1 MIEYYKTKKL
11 KHQEQLQKTQYQL
24 NWLSSLRFIIF
35 CSTIISIYLFWNH
48 KNIIIVTSFL
58 LGVILF
64 VFFLNKYLNLTR
76 KKKLLQKLID
86 INTTEIEIIKGNYLH
101 LDTGEEFI
109 NPTHFYSHDIDLF
122 GKGSF
127 FQFINRTATKKGKF
141 NLSKI
146 LTDNNI
152 NDIPKKQEAI
162 HELSEKSDWRQLFSA
177 TAKLI
182 EITTPV
188 DIILEWIEKHKS
200 LFSKKTVL
208 ISNLFSTITF
218 ILIIG
223 SSFNLFNV
231 NYLFAWFFLGVIISG
246 LYVKKV
252 NIIHKKATETT
263 TTFHQYY
270 KILELIEKEQFHSNL
285 LKNEQKKLYQK
296 NQKASDI
303 FKAFAKILDAL
314 DQRNNIIVALVRN
327 GLFLSD
333 MKQANKI
340 ETWIAEHKNITRE
353 WFDLIAFFDAQNSLA
368 NFKFNHSDF
377 IFPEISDTKTVIK
390 ATNLGHPLI
399 HKHKRIPNNCL
410 IDTHSFFIITGSNMA
425 GKSTFLRTVALNIMM
440 ANIGLPVCADNM
452 KYKPIKLVTSMRTAD
467 SLTDNTSYFFAEI
480 KRLKFV
486 IDTIKNEPYFILLD
500 EILKGTNSVDK
511 ANGSH
516 QFIEKLI
523 DSKATGMI
531 ATHDISLCS
540 IADTHSE
547 IQNYYFDSEVIN
559 NELVF
564 DYLLKNG
571 ICKNMN
577 ASFLLK
583 KMEII

>member
-1 MIEYYKTKKL
+1 MIEYYQNNKL
-11 KHQEQLQKTQYQL
+11 KHEELLQKTQYQL
-24 NWLSSLRFIIF
+24 NWLSAIRFIIF
-35 CSTIISIYLFWNH
+35 CSTFVSIYLFWNN
-48 KNIIIVTSFL
+48 KNTIIACSM
-58 LGVILF
+58 LGIILF
-64 VFFLNKYLNLTR
+64 AFFLNKYLNLTH
-76 KKKLLQKLID
+76 KKKLLQKLIN
-86 INTTEIEIIKGNYLH
+86 INSTEIEIIKGNYFH
-101 LDTGEEFI
+101 LDNGEEFI
-109 NPTHFYSHDIDLF
+109 DPTHFYSHDIDLF
-122 GKGSF
+122 GSGSF
-127 FQFINRTATKKGKF
+127 FQFINRTATKKGKS
-141 NLSKI
+141 NLSKL
-146 LTDNNI
+146 LTDNTI
-152 NDIPKKQEAI
+152 DSIKQKQEAI
-162 HELSEKSDWRQLFSA
+162 EELSEKSDWRQLFSA
-177 TAKLI
+177 TASII

-188 DIILEWIEKHKS
+188 DTILEWIEKHKA
-200 LFSKKTVL
+200 LFSKKTIL
-208 ISNLFSTITF
+208 ISNVFSLIT
-218 ILIIG
+218 LVLVIG
-223 SSFNLFNV
+223 SYFNLLDI
-231 NYLFAWFFLGVIISG
+231 NYLFAWFFLGVIVSG

-252 NIIHKKATETT
+252 NIIHKKTTETT
-263 TTFHQYY
+263 ATFHQYY

-285 LKNEQKKLYQK
+285 LKNEQKKLHQK

-303 FKAFAKILDAL
+303 FKAFTKILDAL
-314 DQRNNIIVALVRN
+314 DQRNNIIIALVRN

-333 MKQANKI
+333 MKQASKI

-377 IFPEISDTKTVIK
+377 VFPEISDTNTIIK

-399 HKHKRIPNNCL
+399 HKHKRIPNDCS
-410 IDTHSFFIITGSNMA
+410 IDSQSFFIITGSNMA

-440 ANIGLPVCADNM
+440 ANIGLPICADTM
-452 KYKPIKLVTSMRTAD
+452 KYKPIKLITSMRTAD

-486 IDTIKNEPYFILLD
+486 IDSIKNEPYFILLD

-540 IADTHSE
+540 IANTHSE
-547 IQNYYFDSEVIN
+547 IKNYYFDSEIID

-564 DYLLKNG
+564 DYQLKNG

>member
-35 CSTIISIYLFWNH
+35 CSTIISIYLFWNN
-48 KNIIIVTSFL
+48 KNIIVASFL

-64 VFFLNKYLNLTR
+64 IFFLNKYLNLTR
-76 KKKLLQKLID
+76 KKKLLQKLIN
-86 INTTEIEIIKGNYLH
+86 INTTEIETIKGNYLH

-127 FQFINRTATKKGKF
+127 FQFINRTATKKGKL

-146 LTDNNI
+146 LTSNNI

-333 MKQANKI
+333 MKQASKI